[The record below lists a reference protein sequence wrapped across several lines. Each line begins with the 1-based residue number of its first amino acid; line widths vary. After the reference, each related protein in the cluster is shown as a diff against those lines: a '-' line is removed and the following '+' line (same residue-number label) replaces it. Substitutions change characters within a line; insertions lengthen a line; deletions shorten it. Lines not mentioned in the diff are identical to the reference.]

1 MFGLA
6 TTLGGLTSPE
16 ILTRFGFVSPETSF
30 AFSTITI
37 IKQHKNIN

>member
-6 TTLGGLTSPE
+6 TTLGGLTSPK
-16 ILTRFGFVSPETSF
+16 ILTKFGFVSPGTSS

-37 IKQHKNIN
+37 IKQHKNMN